1 MHPIGSIRSLLRKT
15 HSSNQYAHATE
26 KEPAK
31 SKVVCM
37 GKEEEKEKENELDG
51 DASRVWRCFQS
62 LEMVLEVLK
71 SGEMVYT

>member
-1 MHPIGSIRSLLRKT
+1 
-15 HSSNQYAHATE
+15 
-26 KEPAK
+26 
-31 SKVVCM
+31 M